1 MISLG
6 PLHWQFKVLATGPPG
21 KSHDSAFVGEQ
32 KTEEEEEVKVASIQ
46 EMRVGWRWRK
56 ERQELKGMWEEA
68 AVMT

>member
-1 MISLG
+1 M
-6 PLHWQFKVLATGPPG
+6 T
-21 KSHDSAFVGEQ
+21 VGEQ

-46 EMRVGWRWRK
+46 EMRIGWRK